1 MGRRKRVA
9 YICQQNLPSVQKK
22 EKIQENDLENDS
34 CKKLVI
40 SIYTCYTNQFL
51 KNIVVHSDE
60 TPQEEM
66 SNPPTMYEI
75 VIQ

>member
-9 YICQQNLPSVQKK
+9 YIWQQNLPSVQKK
-22 EKIQENDLENDS
+22 AKIQENEP
-34 CKKLVI
+34 CKRLVI
-40 SIYTCYTNQFL
+40 SIYTCYTNNL
-51 KNIVVHSDE
+51 KKYIVVNSGE

-66 SNPPTMYEI
+66 SSPPTRYGI